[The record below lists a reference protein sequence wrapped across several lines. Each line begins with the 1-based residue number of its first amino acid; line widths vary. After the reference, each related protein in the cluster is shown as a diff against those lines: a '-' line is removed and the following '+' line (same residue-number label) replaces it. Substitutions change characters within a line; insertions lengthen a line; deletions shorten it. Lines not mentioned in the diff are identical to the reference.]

1 MNKNYVNFMYIS
13 IITAFSTTIA
23 IVFNKYLEN
32 ARTKCSSNS
41 EESILCKKFL
51 NISLQD
57 WKIPLD
63 VFFITFISSFISY
76 LIFYEFFGY
85 K

>member
-1 MNKNYVNFMYIS
+1 MNKYYINFIYIS

-32 ARTKCSSNS
+32 ARTKCNINP
-41 EESILCKKFL
+41 ETILCKKIL

-57 WKIPLD
+57 WKLPFD

-76 LIFYEFFGY
+76 IIFYEFFGY